1 MTTSPESSAN
11 CWMVWLAAGSWA
23 NKTALNIDLL
33 TRCIPAWR
41 TPVFQN
47 RDHSWRWM
55 MAFVRAIFAPNAT
68 ALNLQR
74 AGGCRRQAR
83 GQFVSFPLAPATECP
98 TGNRLP
104 VVGYRLKLAPTA
116 SLADNRQLTTG
127 NCFLASNCV

>member
-55 MAFVRAIFAPNAT
+55 MAFVKAIFGPNAT
-68 ALNLQR
+68 ALNFNGQVA
-74 AGGCRRQAR
+74 AGARRGDNLSPSPWRLRQN
-83 GQFVSFPLAPATECP
+83 VP
-98 TGNRLP
+98 TGNRLS

-127 NCFLASNCV
+127 NCFLAS